1 MSIIPALSSVTRL
14 HPAQPGRTRGVQ
26 DSSAGRL
33 GLGTMAG
40 IGVLAGLSSAV
51 VALIG
56 QARSA
61 TKSIEAA
68 AIEAAL
74 ADGTLVPPSVPG
86 GTRAQQRLA
95 DHLVHVRLPQGD
107 GVYSPDGSYL
117 PDDSDMLE
125 HSHTP
130 DGRGADGSTVA
141 TDDDEAYELLAPDP
155 ATGGPAGAGRPLTLV
170 MLGDSTSVGYGTQSP
185 DELPGVIL
193 ARGVARHLNRPVRMR
208 SVGLTGART
217 SDLARQ
223 LEICLAERPD
233 IAVIL
238 IGANDLRD
246 MVPPWRSAALLG
258 ETVTTLTAK
267 GIPVVAGTCPDF
279 GVIIGIPQPLR
290 GILGTWST
298 GLASLQH
305 RAVTDAG
312 GATVPLGRL
321 VGPQFAGK
329 PEMFARDHFHP
340 SGAGYDRAM
349 AAMLPTVIGELEA
362 GTESAGWSAA
372 DAERGEQHPLSA

>member
-1 MSIIPALSSVTRL
+1 MLSCGDHTRNEWGGRMSIIPILGSATRQR
-14 HPAQPGRTRGVQ
+14 QPNPTARPSTGRGV
-26 DSSAGRL
+26 AA
-33 GLGTMAG
+33 MAG
-40 IGVLAGLSSAV
+40 IGVLAGLSSAL

-68 AIEAAL
+68 AIDAAL

-95 DHLVHVRLPQGD
+95 DHMVHVRLPQGD
-107 GVYSPDGSYL
+107 GVYLPDGQRL
-117 PDDSDMLE
+117 DD
-125 HSHTP
+125 
-130 DGRGADGSTVA
+130 RIA
-141 TDDDEAYELLAPDP
+141 AP
-155 ATGGPAGAGRPLTLV
+155 AETSTLV
-170 MLGDSTSVGYGTQSP
+170 MLGDSTSVGYGTQTP

-193 ARGVARHLNRPVRMR
+193 ARGVAAALNRPIRMR

-217 SDLARQ
+217 TDLARQ
-223 LEICLAERPD
+223 LEDCLVEQPD

-258 ETVTTLTAK
+258 EAVARLTALHV
-267 GIPVVAGTCPDF
+267 PVVAGTCPDF

-290 GILGTWST
+290 GLLGGWST

-305 RAVTDAG
+305 RAVIDAG
-312 GATVPLGRL
+312 GATVSLGRL

-340 SGAGYDRAM
+340 SGAGYGRAM
-349 AAMLPTVIGELEA
+349 EAMLPTVLSQLAA
-362 GTESAGWSAA
+362 GAKDPGRRAPSIPA
-372 DAERGEQHPLSA
+372 DAAVGPPDDEHRLSA